1 MNRRTVTRI
10 AVIAAVLIAMTYATF
25 SNIRIGR
32 DLSFFQPAAQSE
44 TTEIAMEQVRRGPAS
59 RLILIALEG
68 APAPKLAELSK
79 GLAAELNASP
89 AFRNIANGANE
100 LDESAIAFLV
110 ENRYLLGPAAAPGEF
125 TEAALRQSLEKALA
139 DLGTFTG
146 LATADLLPRDP
157 TGRTLGLVEAWQSG
171 FQPHF
176 LHGVWFSR
184 DDTAAV
190 IVAETSATGDDE
202 PAQGAAQAE
211 IAATFYELAGNSGA
225 RLAMTG
231 PPVFSRT
238 ISLSIQND
246 AYWIG
251 AGASIAVLL
260 LLYVTLRSP
269 VLLIVIGFPAA
280 AAGIAGAAV
289 VQVFFGSV
297 HGIALTFGM
306 TLIGVT
312 SDYPVHL
319 IAHLRDGRSTWL
331 VRRSIA
337 APLLMSGA
345 TAIVAFLPMTLSS
358 FPGLAQLG
366 VFAVTGIAA
375 AMLTT
380 WYLVPW
386 VLDGFVPRGLGG
398 MPPLPAKSA
407 RSIRLPLIALAAVCG
422 VWLFSGAATL
432 FSDDLSR
439 LNPLPRDLLDL
450 DIRLR
455 GDLGAPDVRRL
466 AAVTGDGAEGVLE
479 KSEELL
485 RVLDRAVSDGTI
497 ADYDSAPRYL
507 PSAVEQQRRQRALPD
522 AVVLQQSLD
531 RALQGLPFESATFA
545 PFLRDIAAAKTAK
558 PLMPADI
565 APIPL
570 IGDKLQSL
578 LSERSGGQWLA
589 LTLLSGVTDPDQL
602 QASINAI
609 GDPAIHY
616 LDLQAES
623 VQIIAVYRQES
634 LRWLAGGL
642 LAVALLLIVTLK
654 LRRALRVILS
664 LGIALLLTAAILSL
678 LAIALTPFHIAAL
691 LLVAGIGLDYALFM
705 SHDSANAQDQ
715 PQVVKSLVI
724 CAGTTILAFFFMI
737 FSSAPILLG
746 IGLTVTI
753 GVTLALLS
761 AMVICP
767 PPERSP

>member
-10 AVIAAVLIAMTYATF
+10 AVAAAILIALTYATF

-32 DLSFFQPAAQSE
+32 DLSFFQPAALSE
-44 TTEIAMEQVRRGPAS
+44 TSQIAMEQVRRGPAS
-59 RLILIALEG
+59 RLILIALDG
-68 APAPKLAELSK
+68 VPAPKLAELSK
-79 GLAAELNASP
+79 SLAAELNASP
-89 AFRNIANGANE
+89 AFRHIANGASE
-100 LDESAIAFLV
+100 LDENAVSFLV
-110 ENRYLLGPAAAPGEF
+110 ENRYLLGPAPDSQEF

-157 TGRTLGLVEAWQSG
+157 TGRTLSLVDAWQSG

-184 DDTAAV
+184 DDAAAI

-211 IAATFYELAGNSGA
+211 IAATLNELAGDSGA

-231 PPVFSRT
+231 PPVFSRR
-238 ISLSIQND
+238 ISQSIQTE

-269 VLLIVIGFPAA
+269 TILIVIAFPAA
-280 AAGIAGAAV
+280 AASIAGATAV
-289 VQVFFGSV
+289 QLLFGSV

-319 IAHLRDGRSTWL
+319 IAHLRDGRSSWS

-398 MPPLPAKSA
+398 LAALPAGPA
-407 RSIRLPLIALAAVCG
+407 RWIRLPLIALAAVSG

-466 AAVTGDGAEGVLE
+466 LAVTGDSAQAVLE
-479 KSEELL
+479 KSEQASRL
-485 RVLDRAVSDGTI
+485 LDRAIGDGTI
-497 ADYDSAPRYL
+497 AAYDSPSRYL
-507 PSAVEQQRRQRALPD
+507 PSQTEQQRRQQTLPD
-522 AVVLQQSLD
+522 SATLQQSLD
-531 RALQGLPFESATFA
+531 RALQGLPFEPATFA

-558 PLMPADI
+558 LLTPADV
-565 APIPL
+565 ATIPL

-578 LSERSGGQWLA
+578 LSERAGGQWLA
-589 LTLLSGVTDPDQL
+589 LTLLSGVKQPEKLPTL
-602 QASINAI
+602 IGSL
-609 GDPAIHY
+609 GDPAVHY
-616 LDLQAES
+616 LDLQTES
-623 VQIIAVYRQES
+623 VQIIAAYRQES

-642 LAVALLLIVTLK
+642 LAVLLLLVLALK
-654 LRRALRVILS
+654 FRRALRVALS

-678 LAIALTPFHIAAL
+678 LDIALTPFHIAAL

-715 PQVVKSLVI
+715 RQVVKSLVI
-724 CAGTTILAFFFMI
+724 CAATTILAFFFMI
-737 FSSAPILLG
+737 FSSAPILQG

-767 PPERSP
+767 APGRSR

>member
-1 MNRRTVTRI
+1 MNRRTVIRI
-10 AVIAAVLIAMTYATF
+10 AVAAAILIALTAATF

-32 DLSFFQPAAQSE
+32 DLSFFQPAALSATSQ
-44 TTEIAMEQVRRGPAS
+44 IAMEQVRRGPAS

-79 GLAAELNASP
+79 SLAAELNASP
-89 AFRNIANGANE
+89 AFRHIANGANE
-100 LDESAIAFLV
+100 LDESAIAFLI
-110 ENRYLLGPAAAPGEF
+110 EHRYLLGTPPNPQEF
-125 TEAALRQSLEKALA
+125 AETALRQSLERALA

-157 TGRTLGLVEAWQSG
+157 TGRTLALVEAWQGG

-184 DDTAAV
+184 DDAAAV

-211 IAATFYELAGNSGA
+211 IAASFDNLAAGSGA
-225 RLAMTG
+225 RLSMTG

-238 ISLSIQND
+238 ISQSIQRE

-251 AGASIAVLL
+251 FGASIAVVL

-269 VLLIVIGFPAA
+269 ALLIVICFPAA
-280 AAGIAGAAV
+280 AASIAGATV
-289 VQVFFGSV
+289 VQLFFGSV

-319 IAHLRDGRSTWL
+319 IAHLRAGRSSWQ

-366 VFAVTGIAA
+366 VFAATGIAA

-398 MPPLPAKSA
+398 MPPLPAKPA
-407 RSIRLPLIALAAVCG
+407 RWIRLPLIALAAVSAA
-422 VWLFSGAATL
+422 WMFSGAATL

-466 AAVTGDGAEGVLE
+466 AAVTGDGAEAVLE

-497 ADYDSAPRYL
+497 AAYDSAPRYL
-507 PSAVEQQRRQRALPD
+507 PSAAEQQRRQQALPD
-522 AVVLQQSLD
+522 SATLQQSLD
-531 RALQGLPFESATFA
+531 RALQGLPFEPATFA

-558 PLMPADI
+558 PLSPADI

-589 LTLLSGVTDPDQL
+589 LTLLSGVTNPDKL
-602 QASINAI
+602 QGSINAI

-623 VQIIAVYRQES
+623 VQIIAGYRQES

-642 LAVALLLIVTLK
+642 LAVALLLMTTLK

-678 LAIALTPFHIAAL
+678 LDIALTPFHIAAL

-715 PQVVKSLVI
+715 RQVVKSLVI
-724 CAGTTILAFFFMI
+724 CAATTILAFFFMI

-767 PPERSP
+767 PPEPS

>member
-1 MNRRTVTRI
+1 MTRRTAIRI
-10 AVIAAVLIAMTYATF
+10 AIAAAILTALTF
-25 SNIRIGR
+25 LTFRTISIGR
-32 DLSFFQPAAQSE
+32 DLSFFQPAALSE
-44 TTEIAMEQVRRGPAS
+44 TSQIAMEQVRRGPAS

-68 APAPKLAELSK
+68 APAPQLAELSK
-79 GLAAELNASP
+79 SLAAELNP
-89 AFRNIANGANE
+89 LPGFRHIANGANE
-100 LDESAIAFLV
+100 LDEGAIAFLV
-110 ENRYLLGPAAAPGEF
+110 EHRYLLGAPPIPQEF
-125 TEAALRQSLEKALA
+125 AEASLRQSLEKALA
-139 DLGTFTG
+139 NLGTFAG
-146 LATADLLPRDP
+146 LAAADLLPRDP
-157 TGRTLGLVEAWQSG
+157 TGRTLSLVEAWQSG

-184 DDTAAV
+184 DDSAAI

-211 IAATFYELAGNSGA
+211 IAAAFAKLAGDSGA
-225 RLAMTG
+225 RLGMTG
-231 PPVFSRT
+231 PPVFSRR
-238 ISLSIQND
+238 ISQSIQSE

-280 AAGIAGAAV
+280 AASIAGATV
-289 VQVFFGSV
+289 VQLLFGSV

-319 IAHLRDGRSTWL
+319 IAHLHADRSSWS

-398 MPPLPAKSA
+398 IPPLPAGPA
-407 RSIRLPLIALAAVCG
+407 RWIRLPLVALAAVCG
-422 VWLFSGAATL
+422 VWLFSGAAML

-466 AAVTGDGAEGVLE
+466 VAITGDSAQAVLE
-479 KSEELL
+479 KSGRISQLL
-485 RVLDRAVSDGTI
+485 DSAIGDGTI
-497 ADYDSAPRYL
+497 STYDSPSRYL
-507 PSAVEQQRRQRALPD
+507 PGTAEQQRRQQTLPD
-522 AVVLQQSLD
+522 TATLQQSLD
-531 RALQGLPFESATFA
+531 RALQGLPFEPTTFA
-545 PFLRDIAAAKTAK
+545 PFLRDIAVAKTAK
-558 PLMPADI
+558 PLSPADI

-578 LSERSGGQWLA
+578 LSERAGGQWLA
-589 LTLLSGVTDPDQL
+589 LTLLSGVTNPGKL
-602 QASINAI
+602 QTSINAI

-623 VQIIAVYRQES
+623 VQIIAAYRRES

-642 LAVALLLIVTLK
+642 LAVVVLLTATLK

-678 LAIALTPFHIAAL
+678 LDIALTPFHIAAL

-715 PQVVKSLVI
+715 RQVVKSLLI
-724 CAGTTILAFFFMI
+724 CAATTILAFFFMI
-737 FSSAPILLG
+737 FSSAPILQG

-767 PPERSP
+767 APGPGR